1 MFNNI
6 WLIIVIIIILSIVFL
21 ITSFTNEKLTSIT
34 IIITISIL
42 FIFVINE
49 FNRYNK
55 YNYGDLLKKNCIDE
69 NTEYED
75 PKYHYI
81 FNNSQI
87 YMNQIIQFLILLFYS
102 IILINMNISNKDKLL
117 ENNKYIIGLYGF
129 IWTLYLILYFV
140 FYKNESEEHKDSL
153 LITTSVLITVLILIM
168 LFSFIY
174 NNYNININLAF
185 FYFTSF
191 FILYTIILLTLDTE
205 SHKDRI
211 NNYIWLINWSKD
223 TDNLREIIKKLTE
236 TTGLFFIVSALI
248 FIFIFGYIYIYNG
261 YKFDLDN
268 KEENKIILVILIILF
283 ILGFYA
289 IFNVLFK
296 NNNNT
301 NKQNL
306 KDLNKIFYNFIKQDE
321 ISNLNQFYNLKE
333 DDFDRS
339 VFFLNHSDNLFEST
353 RTYKTSLK
361 TIVDIREY
369 YKSNCNAEQYPEG
382 KRDELERFSNYI
394 YFCEDINNENFLN
407 EKTFDFE
414 KKVAGTMKEMYNI
427 DKKITSSNDLITN
440 ERINK
445 VVDMIEEFISYIKE
459 PKKYIIK
466 YESTQERTGKNNFQL
481 HRDIIENYKKITG
494 DNTYNAYMLDDPKEY
509 SENEDD
515 EKEYEYFIE
524 GKEACLFI
532 PFYDGNIDKTIE
544 KYDNYLIQ
552 GLSRKELK
560 DAWIKYRKGLN
571 ETDITLNIILMF
583 VFLFIFIYA
592 FIIYMSNQTTN
603 TIILVTILIILII
616 LVFLGL
622 NIKIIVDNIK

>member
-174 NNYNININLAF
+174 NNYNIHKKISLSILKIDNNININLAF

-248 FIFIFGYIYIYNG
+248 FIFIFGYIYI
-261 YKFDLDN
+261 
-268 KEENKIILVILIILF
+268 
-283 ILGFYA
+283 
-289 IFNVLFK
+289 
-296 NNNNT
+296 
-301 NKQNL
+301 
-306 KDLNKIFYNFIKQDE
+306 
-321 ISNLNQFYNLKE
+321 
-333 DDFDRS
+333 
-339 VFFLNHSDNLFEST
+339 
-353 RTYKTSLK
+353 
-361 TIVDIREY
+361 
-369 YKSNCNAEQYPEG
+369 
-382 KRDELERFSNYI
+382 
-394 YFCEDINNENFLN
+394 
-407 EKTFDFE
+407 
-414 KKVAGTMKEMYNI
+414 
-427 DKKITSSNDLITN
+427 
-440 ERINK
+440 
-445 VVDMIEEFISYIKE
+445 
-459 PKKYIIK
+459 
-466 YESTQERTGKNNFQL
+466 
-481 HRDIIENYKKITG
+481 
-494 DNTYNAYMLDDPKEY
+494 
-509 SENEDD
+509 
-515 EKEYEYFIE
+515 
-524 GKEACLFI
+524 
-532 PFYDGNIDKTIE
+532 
-544 KYDNYLIQ
+544 
-552 GLSRKELK
+552 
-560 DAWIKYRKGLN
+560 
-571 ETDITLNIILMF
+571 
-583 VFLFIFIYA
+583 
-592 FIIYMSNQTTN
+592 
-603 TIILVTILIILII
+603 
-616 LVFLGL
+616 
-622 NIKIIVDNIK
+622 